1 MTDDNGDEQ
10 CVIEV
15 EGTEI
20 NCGEWICFATS
31 SYKVELVVPDPP
43 PPITFDELVSKVK
56 NLTLENDQLVYS
68 NGALSE
74 LVHSLSSAV
83 KNNTDEIQRLRE
95 HLRSV

>member
-20 NCGEWICFATS
+20 NRGEWICFATS
-31 SYKVELVVPDPP
+31 SYKVELVLVVPVPP

-56 NLTLENDQLVYS
+56 NLTLENVQLI
-68 NGALSE
+68 E
-74 LVHSLSSAV
+74 LVNSLSSAV
-83 KNNTDEIQRLRE
+83 QNNTDEIQRLRE